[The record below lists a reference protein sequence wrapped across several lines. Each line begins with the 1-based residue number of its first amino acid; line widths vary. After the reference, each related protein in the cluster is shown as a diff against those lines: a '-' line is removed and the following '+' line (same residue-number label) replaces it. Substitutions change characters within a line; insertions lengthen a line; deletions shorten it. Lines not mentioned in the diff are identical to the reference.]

1 MHSAVSRSVCA
12 VSSGQQERR
21 KWPAPRKTAT
31 AFASRSGGGDF
42 RTEFPAPGGTSF
54 AELPQSTSW
63 SVSMWI
69 PQSETPMQF
78 DRELVPKKQSGSTL
92 QPSSHERPRSRLGSS
107 SGEKKSA
114 PSKTLLN
121 FWLDTFLLL
130 NFVTLLYVATVVRF
144 VFPAGTV
151 ADDWTLWGF
160 SFDAWSDLQFVLLG
174 ILAMGITVHVML
186 HWPWVCGVLA
196 SRLLPRGAACRVRAH
211 SHSPQSPSRVLAPDR
226 ASSGRSRPT
235 AAPFH
240 APHPSRLAP
249 FIAPLICSTAPRRKR
264 PADAPCP
271 RSGTAP
277 RPASRSGGPG

>member
-1 MHSAVSRSVCA
+1 
-12 VSSGQQERR
+12 
-21 KWPAPRKTAT
+21 
-31 AFASRSGGGDF
+31 
-42 RTEFPAPGGTSF
+42 
-54 AELPQSTSW
+54 
-63 SVSMWI
+63 MWI

-196 SRLLPRGAACRVRAH
+196 SRLLPRRDGKKSAIPDGIRTIYGVGLLIVILNVVGLAIAAAALTI
-211 SHSPQSPSRVLAPDR
+211 QSP
-226 ASSGRSRPT
+226 
-235 AAPFH
+235 
-240 APHPSRLAP
+240 
-249 FIAPLICSTAPRRKR
+249 
-264 PADAPCP
+264 
-271 RSGTAP
+271 
-277 RPASRSGGPG
+277 